1 MTVPLFIPVTPAAM
15 LAAVACVIAG
25 GPWFADGLRALR
37 QRRALALLRAS
48 VDAPAGEGPAT
59 ARGAVVL
66 ASPLFAPLSG
76 RPCAGYVLEVS
87 SLSTA
92 LVGRVSDTRAFR
104 LATRDGLAEVAGAEA
119 LWDLCVGTECTISS
133 VSELSSN
140 LTVLLASTPELRWL
154 VARGGPLVLRERA
167 LLAGASAIV
176 LGVATRL
183 AAPAMVQTFELA
195 RTGTDDGAWGADTH
209 ASMAST
215 PATPVWSIG
224 PAEPFERCIVSDG
237 APDAGRFAPPAW
249 RLLGTVL
256 GPALS
261 LAGLLMLA
269 EAAGH
274 VLDGGL

>member
-1 MTVPLFIPVTPAAM
+1 MTIPFFVPVTPAAM
-15 LAAVACVIAG
+15 LAAVGCVIAG

-37 QRRALALLRAS
+37 QRRALAELRAGGDTS
-48 VDAPAGEGPAT
+48 LGEGPVT
-59 ARGAVVL
+59 ARGTVVL

-76 RPCAGYVLEVS
+76 RACAGYVLEVG
-87 SLSTA
+87 SLSTT

-104 LATRDGLAEVAGAEA
+104 LATRDGLAEVEGADA
-119 LWDLCVGTECTISS
+119 RWDLCVGTECTIGS
-133 VSELSSN
+133 VSELSEN
-140 LTVLLASTPELRWL
+140 LTGLLASTAELRWL
-154 VARGGPLVLRERA
+154 VERGGPLVLRERA
-167 LLAGASAIV
+167 LLAGANAIV

-183 AAPAMVQTFELA
+183 AAPAMVVTSELA
-195 RTGTDDGAWGADTH
+195 RTGTDDGAWVASSH
-209 ASMAST
+209 ASMASA
-215 PATPVWSIG
+215 PATSAWSIG

-261 LAGLLMLA
+261 LVGLLMLA